1 MKHRRQKEHRDNN
14 GNNGTQNQLK
24 HCNIL
29 WVFSCENFSKF
40 LRTTFFTKH
49 LQLLLLSYQYTI
61 AQQGSI
67 IAFHMFDSLM
77 KKLKENLICQFLN
90 IPIIYYQKKI
100 KKKQLRKIQSDT
112 ETDSGTENSDFMGLS
127 GGL

>member
-14 GNNGTQNQLK
+14 GNNGTQNQLQ

-67 IAFHMFDSLM
+67 IAFHMFDGLM
-77 KKLKENLICQFLN
+77 KKLKEILICQFLN
-90 IPIIYYQKKI
+90 N
-100 KKKQLRKIQSDT
+100 KKKKK
-112 ETDSGTENSDFMGLS
+112 NN
-127 GGL
+127 